1 MGFKKLIDKDAIS
14 DFIED
19 LGDEYDEHLDF
30 LSIFLKKNKIII
42 IIGIIIFTIGINI
55 GISKMPEKFIDIF
68 DSLFFKIIVF
78 GIITFIFSE
87 NITIAITL
95 ALAILIT
102 YQFIANRK
110 IILEL
115 EKEDYIPLKGYFKP
129 DNNTLNF
136 TSLKTVY
143 QEMINDGI
151 DKVKNKEIHEGEVL
165 IASGINL
172 SQKSDQGQL
181 DFIDQ
186 LQDEN
191 AISFSNTKKI
201 IDLYKK
207 YNKYPDV
214 IVKFNN
220 IENII
225 KELSKPNL
233 SYKEYNQL
241 VTEKNKSELNFLE
254 TIIRYKKNITPTNIS
269 TSNKIIKDLKSPSE
283 KKNKHWIEKIGLLGD
298 LLL

>member
-1 MGFKKLIDKDAIS
+1 
-14 DFIED
+14 
-19 LGDEYDEHLDF
+19 
-30 LSIFLKKNKIII
+30 
-42 IIGIIIFTIGINI
+42 
-55 GISKMPEKFIDIF
+55 MPGKFIDIF

-87 NITIAITL
+87 NITIAVTL

-102 YQFIANRK
+102 YQIIANRK

-115 EKEDYIPLKGYFKP
+115 EKEDYVPLKGYFKP

-136 TSLKTVY
+136 TPLKTVY
-143 QEMINDGI
+143 QEMIIDGI
-151 DKVKNKEIHEGEVL
+151 DKVKDGQIHEGEVL

-191 AISFSNTKKI
+191 IISFSNTKKI

-207 YNKYPDV
+207 YNKYPDI
-214 IVKFNN
+214 IVEFKK

-233 SYKEYNQL
+233 TFNEYNQL

-254 TIIRYKKNITPTNIS
+254 TILRYKKNMTPDNIS
-269 TSNKIIKDLKSPSE
+269 KSNNIIKDLKSPVE